1 MDLKTF
7 LENFDVIAEAPG
19 GIPKLRSLILDLA
32 VRGKLVSQNPED
44 EPAESVLTKQ
54 HELPTSYER
63 RKKRVKPS
71 DLKLSESLFLE
82 IPASWAY
89 LTIQELYDAN
99 ILIDFADGNHGEL
112 YPRKTDFGD
121 SGITFVTAGQ
131 VINGRVV
138 WEKCSKLIKEKAD
151 QLNKGWAKAGD
162 VLLTHNATV
171 GRVALVES
179 DVDDFLLGTSVTFYR
194 LNHSVISPNYLFYV
208 FCSILWQKQLEAVME
223 QTTRNQVSIQKQAFF
238 KIPLPPLAEQK
249 RIVEKVDELMG
260 LCDRYEATK
269 QTRDNLRQKLR
280 ESAIASLMNAETD
293 EELDAAWAFVRDNW
307 QNLSQCPEDV
317 SGLREAT
324 LQLAIR
330 GKLVSQNINDE
341 SVLGLLAKITAEK
354 NNLIEA
360 KKVRDA
366 STLPFEDSAFPCE
379 IPNTWAWERFGNVI
393 LDIEAGTSPQCESRQ
408 KDGDEWGV
416 IKISAVSWN
425 KFNPDE
431 NKALPANME
440 PRKEFEIKTGDF
452 IMSRANT
459 SQLVGKSVVV
469 ENLPPRLLLN
479 DKTLRVLFPYCI
491 EKRFFNLYNN
501 SALARQYYA
510 GGGTGTS
517 DSMKN
522 ITREQIR
529 NLPVPVPP
537 LHEQKRIVAKVDEL
551 MKLCDQLEASL
562 RQSQQRAESLAA
574 SAISHLTI

>member
-1 MDLKTF
+1 MDFKTF
-7 LENFDVIAEAPG
+7 LENFDAIAEAPG
-19 GIPKLRSLILDLA
+19 GIQKLRILILDLA
-32 VRGKLVSQNPED
+32 VQGKLVPQNLED
-44 EPAESVLTKQ
+44 EPAEKLLKRIQAEKELLAKEKKIKRKDPLPEIAEDELSY
-54 HELPTSYER
+54 ELPKGWALSRLGNLFEIVR
-63 RKKRVKPS
+63 GSSPRPKG
-71 DLKLSESLFLE
+71 DLR
-82 IPASWAY
+82 Y
-89 LTIQELYDAN
+89 
-99 ILIDFADGNHGEL
+99 FATQ
-112 YPRKTDFGD
+112 KTDFHWIKISDITAYTENNELINTEEYLTEEGTKFSRKVGKQD
-121 SGITFVTAGQ
+121 IIIAASGSVGKACMLGIEGFIYDGLMAVRG
-131 VINGRVV
+131 INSDILRFY
-138 WEKCSKLIKEKAD
+138 
-151 QLNKGWAKAGD
+151 
-162 VLLTHNATV
+162 LLCFFKTIE
-171 GRVALVES
+171 LS
-179 DVDDFLLGTSVTFYR
+179 LLGGATGTSWKNINTD
-194 LNHSVISPNYLFYV
+194 
-208 FCSILWQKQLEAVME
+208 ILKNTV
-223 QTTRNQVSIQKQAFF
+223 
-238 KIPLPPLAEQK
+238 IPLPPEKEQY
-249 RIVEKVDELMG
+249 RILTKVDELMG
-260 LCDRYEATK
+260 LCDRYEAAK
-269 QTRDNLRQKLR
+269 QTRDKLRQKLR
-280 ESAIASLMNAETD
+280 ESAIASVMNSETD
-293 EELDAAWAFVRDNW
+293 EELDAAWAFVRDHW

-317 SGLREAT
+317 NGLREAT

-341 SVLGLLAKITAEK
+341 SVLGLLAQITAEK
-354 NNLIEA
+354 KHLIKA
-360 KKVRDA
+360 KKIRDA

-379 IPNTWAWERFGNVI
+379 IPNTWVWERFGNVI
-393 LDIEAGTSPQCESRQ
+393 LDIEAGASPQCESRQ

-431 NKALPANME
+431 NKALPPNME

-479 DKTLRVLFPYCI
+479 DKTLRVLFPTCI

-574 SAISHLTI
+574 STISHLTI

>member
-1 MDLKTF
+1 MDFKTF
-7 LENFDVIAEAPG
+7 LENFDAIAEAPG

-54 HELPTSYER
+54 HELPTSYKR

-121 SGITFVTAGQ
+121 SGITFVTAAQ

-260 LCDRYEATK
+260 LCDRYEAAK

-280 ESAIASLMNAETD
+280 GSAIASLMNAETD
-293 EELDAAWAFVRDNW
+293 EDLDAAWALVRDNW
-307 QNLSQCPEDV
+307 HNLSQYPED
-317 SGLREAT
+317 LEDLKQTT
-324 LQLAIR
+324 LQLAVR
-330 GKLVSQNINDE
+330 GKLVPQNPEDE
-341 SVLGLLAKITAEK
+341 PASILLQKVQLNRKHLLERGELHQKKLLKPIEKDEIPHDLPEGWSWCRFGQIIDCYRGHNPPKLEFIKEPREGYVRFIQITDFKTDDSVVYVPITHNLKYVYKGEIAMAAYRHIGKLSRSVEGAFNVAICKVIEIQPIYRDYIEKLIGSIYVKGELLA
-354 NNLIEA
+354 
-360 KKVRDA
+360 A
-366 STLPFEDSAFPCE
+366 SGRAH
-379 IPNTWAWERFGNVI
+379 IPSMHTEHLLSLVI
-393 LDIEAGTSPQCESRQ
+393 P
-408 KDGDEWGV
+408 
-416 IKISAVSWN
+416 
-425 KFNPDE
+425 
-431 NKALPANME
+431 
-440 PRKEFEIKTGDF
+440 
-452 IMSRANT
+452 
-459 SQLVGKSVVV
+459 
-469 ENLPPRLLLN
+469 LPP
-479 DKTLRVLFPYCI
+479 
-491 EKRFFNLYNN
+491 
-501 SALARQYYA
+501 LA
-510 GGGTGTS
+510 
-517 DSMKN
+517 
-522 ITREQIR
+522 
-529 NLPVPVPP
+529 
-537 LHEQKRIVAKVDEL
+537 EQKRIVAKVDEL

>member
-1 MDLKTF
+1 MDFNTF

-32 VRGKLVSQNPED
+32 VRGKLVPQNPED
-44 EPAESVLTKQ
+44 EPASRMMAQIKFK
-54 HELPTSYER
+54 SS
-63 RKKRVKPS
+63 KRS
-71 DLKLSESLFLE
+71 LKLRRGVPEMVVQPDYICDWE
-82 IPASWAY
+82 IPKNWICASAA
-89 LTIQELYDAN
+89 EL
-99 ILIDFADGNHGEL
+99 LHSGMVIDIKDGNHGGNH
-112 YPRKTDFGD
+112 PRKEEFTDKGVPFITAAQVNNFQIDYEGAYKL
-121 SGITFVTAGQ
+121 SGKPLEKI
-131 VINGRVV
+131 RVGFA
-138 WEKCSKLIKEKAD
+138 EK
-151 QLNKGWAKAGD
+151 GD
-162 VLLTHNATV
+162 VIYTHKGSI
-171 GRVALVES
+171 GRVAIAEQDCVLTPQTTYYRVYS
-179 DVDDFLLGTSVTFYR
+179 DAIFNKYFMWYLCSPQFTTQVDSVKT
-194 LNHSVISPNYLFYV
+194 
-208 FCSILWQKQLEAVME
+208 
-223 QTTRNQVSIQKQAFF
+223 QTTRDFVPITQQYLFF
-238 KIPLPPLAEQK
+238 HLIPPLAEQK

-260 LCDRYEATK
+260 LCDRYEAAK

-280 ESAIASLMNAETD
+280 ESAIASLMNSETD

-317 SGLREAT
+317 NGLREAT

-341 SVLGLLAKITAEK
+341 SVLGLLAQITAEK
-354 NNLIEA
+354 KHLIKA
-360 KKVRDA
+360 KKIRDA

-379 IPNTWAWERFGNVI
+379 IPNTWVWERFGNVI
-393 LDIEAGTSPQCESRQ
+393 LDIEAGASPQCESRQ

-479 DKTLRVLFPYCI
+479 DKTLRVLFPTCI

-551 MKLCDQLEASL
+551 MQLCDQLEASL